1 MEPCPTT
8 IAIADASQQRDRKLK
23 ALPGKSR
30 QKAYRTQQAGTAR
43 AMRYTTSKPWRARS
57 DAPYQVGRAVLC
69 PPLFLLHGDNTDMQA
84 ATATRMPPPPNPC
97 GWRPRRW
104 LLRARDGQ

>member
-1 MEPCPTT
+1 T
-8 IAIADASQQRDRKLK
+8 IVITGASQQRDRTLE

-30 QKAYRTQQAGTAR
+30 LKAYRPQRRGIAAP
-43 AMRYTTSKPWRARS
+43 MRHTTSKPWRARS

-69 PPLFLLHGDNTDMQA
+69 PPLFLLHGDNAGMQP
-84 ATATRMPPPPNPC
+84 ATATRMPLPPDPC
-97 GWRPRRW
+97 GWKSRRW